1 MIEHWTDTIE
11 KYNQE
16 IKNLTQQIFDYK
28 FENDNFDEMFDK
40 CKKEIMSKL

>member
-11 KYNQE
+11 KYNKD

-28 FENDNFDEMFDK
+28 YEIEKFDEMFDK